1 MGLTTADLAEDVL
14 AMELPGRPVRSYPAL
29 VATHADALAWARADA
44 PAGAVVVAD
53 YQASPRGRGGLEWP
67 IRSGVD
73 LGFSLVV
80 RPSLTVEREGWLYL
94 AACCG
99 LADAVTDPDAA
110 VSWPDE
116 VSGSRGRLAALAVHA
131 ELGPDSVEWAV
142 LTVFVPDV
150 AGRRA
155 ERLGAAVHA
164 IERRLASTPAD
175 VLVDYRARCATLG
188 QRVRARLVPLGPAGP
203 EIVGV
208 ATDCLD
214 DGALTLRTDRG
225 NQVAV
230 RPQHLGLLDRLDDAV
245 DDAVAGPPAVGP
257 EREVADGAG
266 LASDRR
272 GQPW

>member
-1 MGLTTADLAEDVL
+1 MGLTTDDLREDVL

-53 YQASPRGRGGLEWP
+53 YQASPRGRGGVEWP

-80 RPSLTVEREGWLYL
+80 RPNLTTTREGWLYP

-99 LADAVTDPDAA
+99 LADAVTADTA
-110 VSWPDE
+110 VTWPDE
-116 VSGSRGRLAALAVHA
+116 VYGSDGRWAALAVHA
-131 ELGPDSVEWAV
+131 ELGPDGVEWAV
-142 LTVFVPDV
+142 LTVLVSDV

-155 ERLGAAVHA
+155 ERLGTAVHA
-164 IERRLASTPAD
+164 IERRLASAPAD

-214 DGALTLRTDRG
+214 DGALSLHTDRG

-230 RPQHLGLLDRLDDAV
+230 RPQHLGLLDHLDDP
-245 DDAVAGPPAVGP
+245 VAQPPATDL
-257 EREVADGAG
+257 ER
-266 LASDRR
+266 
-272 GQPW
+272 